1 MKVLH
6 GRQIKDFREAADLA
20 FRDSGTDDM
29 RSSVADLFKSVIDV
43 TKQRSEAEKDITTAI
58 RGRYR
63 GNPTWDGTRWYIAVP
78 NLGYDTR
85 GTPHITIDLKMY
97 LVAAGEVETG
107 DRCYPAALV
116 GPIGKPEM
124 LVIPLVLLQA
134 ILDDDLSRF
143 VVLAKSAGRTTWEV
157 PGFKPVVLP
166 DDLVSRVS
174 DTLRRKSV
182 AAWLSDFGSQG
193 RSIAPLIV
201 GALLGMQFMVTA
213 GDLPLGEQRWT
224 YEQLL
229 NALKAMAYPASE
241 AKEMFNRAAPGLR
254 ADHTFEEA
262 LRIVL
267 QKGEQ
272 L

>member
-1 MKVLH
+1 MKILS
-6 GRQIKDFREAADLA
+6 GRRINNFKEAIDLA
-20 FRDSGTDDM
+20 FREAGADDT
-29 RSSVADLFKSVIDV
+29 SLSVADLFESADAAKL
-43 TKQRSEAEKDITTAI
+43 RSEAEKDIVAAI

-63 GNPTWDGTRWYIAVP
+63 GNPVWDGKWWCVP
-78 NLGYDTR
+78 VPKPGYDTR

-107 DRCYPAALV
+107 DHCYPAALV

-166 DDLVSRVS
+166 DNLVSRVS

-193 RSIAPLIV
+193 RSISPLVV
-201 GALLGMQFMVTA
+201 GSLLGLEFQGTA
-213 GDLPLGEQRWT
+213 QTVPLGRQPWT
-224 YEQLL
+224 TEQLL
-229 NALKAMAYPASE
+229 KALEGMAYPASE